1 LPWLLRKR
9 IFQFEFPTLE
19 TALMRSVQFLAL
31 ASLAAVS
38 ACARQAVVDEHA
50 GHDMSAMGGSST
62 MMTAGL
68 PPSANGTA
76 ARLASSPRK
85 SEWVK
90 VAWEPGSPDTVGA
103 FVVYPAKTSAKTPVV
118 IVVHENQ
125 CLINWN
131 RAVADQ
137 VAADGFIAIAPD
149 LCSKARGGPVNAE
162 VPQDQRGAI
171 LRMVTPEHRNAQIS
185 AVAKWGMS
193 LPDASP
199 RYGVIGY
206 CWGGGTVFMHAI
218 HGGIAGYSGGVAYY
232 GTAYNNAADSLL
244 KITKPLLLLN
254 GAQDARIGAAMP
266 MIDSIMKANKKDYAG
281 VNYPDA
287 IHGFLRAQGDSAFVR
302 DSTAPDGRRL
312 NTVAMKGNTAATAD
326 AWPRTI
332 AFLRKNLGVK

>member
-1 LPWLLRKR
+1 MRLDRAFGIVALL
-9 IFQFEFPTLE
+9 
-19 TALMRSVQFLAL
+19 S
-31 ASLAAVS
+31 VS
-38 ACARQAVVDEHA
+38 ACARQAVIDEHA
-50 GHDMSAMGGSST
+50 GHDMSTMGRATCKAST
-62 MMTAGL
+62 GL
-68 PPSANGTA
+68 PASASQTA
-76 ARLASSPRK
+76 DCLAASPRR

-149 LCSKARGGPVNAE
+149 LCSKARGGPVNEE
-162 VPQDQRGAI
+162 VPQAQRGTI
-171 LRMVTPEHRNAQIS
+171 LQQVTPPIRNAQLVAI
-185 AVAKWGMS
+185 AKWGMS
-193 LPDASP
+193 LPEAAP
-199 RYGVIGY
+199 RYAVIGY

-218 HGGIAGYSGGVAYY
+218 HGGIAGYSGGVAFY
-232 GTAYNNAADSLL
+232 GTAYGNNPDSLA
-244 KITKPLLLLN
+244 KITKPLMLLN
-254 GAQDARIGAAMP
+254 GALDARIGAAMP
-266 MIDSIMKANKKDYAG
+266 TIDSIMKAGGKDYSAM
-281 VNYPDA
+281 NYPNA

-312 NTVAMKGNTAATAD
+312 NTVAMQGNVEATKD

-332 AFLRKNLGVK
+332 AFLKKNLGVK

>member
-1 LPWLLRKR
+1 
-9 IFQFEFPTLE
+9 
-19 TALMRSVQFLAL
+19 MRSVYLL
-31 ASLAAVS
+31 SLAIIAS
-38 ACARQAVVDEHA
+38 GCARQAAVDEHA
-50 GHDMSAMGGSST
+50 GHDMSAMGGGH
-62 MMTAGL
+62 MYATAGL
-68 PPSANGTA
+68 PASASQTA
-76 ARLASSPRK
+76 ARLASSPRR

-103 FVVYPAKTSAKTPVV
+103 FVVYPANTSTKTPVV

-162 VPQDQRGAI
+162 VPQAERSAI
-171 LRMVTPEHRNAQIS
+171 LQQVTPAHRNAQIA

-218 HGGIAGYSGGVAYY
+218 HGGIEGYSGGVAFY
-232 GTAYNNAADSLL
+232 GTAYGNNPDSLA
-244 KITKPLLLLN
+244 KITKPIMLLN
-254 GAQDARIGAAMP
+254 GALDARIGAAMP
-266 MIDSIMKANKKDYAG
+266 TIDSIMKAGGKDYSAM
-281 VNYPDA
+281 NYPNA

-312 NTVAMKGNTAATAD
+312 NTVAMAGNTAATAD

-332 AFLRKNLGVK
+332 AFLKKNLGVK